1 MPLLHAPQE
10 GLLPVQVAAAAGS
23 RDVVELLFKKTDR
36 PADVAAADWT
46 IKKLMKKA
54 AQSDSGRKEDSSTA
68 HAGAGNPGSKG
79 GRGGGGGGASTT
91 VSPQSASTMSTGV
104 KKAIAKAKE
113 RADVAFKEK
122 RFMEAVDGY
131 TQVRRT

>member
-54 AQSDSGRKEDSSTA
+54 AQSDSGRKEDSSA
-68 HAGAGNPGSKG
+68 VHPGAGNPGSK
-79 GRGGGGGGASTT
+79 GGGGGGASTT
-91 VSPQSASTMSTGV
+91 VSPQSASTMSAGV